1 MSHRSSHT
9 AYKGPVDHRMCENM
23 KIILG
28 WKSVFI
34 CLNALSKAS
43 AISEVVIYSR
53 NVIMVSCFKL
63 FPAFAAVV
71 FNIEGKDA

>member
-1 MSHRSSHT
+1 M
-9 AYKGPVDHRMCENM
+9 
-23 KIILG
+23 
-28 WKSVFI
+28 FI